1 MAELTETDILSGGG
15 EEDEDENNDKT
26 IDGFDTTF
34 NGDGDINEDYINKLF
49 SIKRKNGTR
58 PNKTYDKI
66 KEALE
71 DFKIPKLSR
80 DINTYRRYFL
90 DIIINGNFRVKYI
103 PLILSLMETLELNIF
118 HLVLLVNQ
126 PKITAKRDL
135 MKMEHL
141 HIVYYI
147 QIKLTLMDNQLQI
160 LTVIK
165 LMI

>member
-1 MAELTETDILSGGG
+1 MADTTETNIQF
-15 EEDEDENNDKT
+15 EEDEDEFNKT

-34 NGDGDINEDYINKLF
+34 NGDGDINDDDINKLF
-49 SIKRKNGTR
+49 SIKRRTGVRANKN
-58 PNKTYDKI
+58 YDLI
-66 KEALE
+66 KQALE

-80 DINTYRRYFL
+80 DINSYRRYFL

-103 PLILSLMETLELNIF
+103 PSCASRESAENYC
-118 HLVLLVNQ
+118 
-126 PKITAKRDL
+126 TAKRDL

-147 QIKLTLMDNQLQI
+147 QIQRTLIMLKLQI

>member
-15 EEDEDENNDKT
+15 EEDEDENKT

-66 KEALE
+66 KETLE

-90 DIIINGNFRVKYI
+90 DIIINGNFRVKY
-103 PLILSLMETLELNIF
+103 
-118 HLVLLVNQ
+118 LVLLVNQ
-126 PKITAKRDL
+126 LKITAKRDL
-135 MKMEHL
+135 MKMVYL
-141 HIVYYI
+141 HIVYYL
-147 QIKLTLMDNQLQI
+147 QMRETLIMLISQI

-165 LMI
+165 LMM